1 MNDSQFDIER
11 ATNGL
16 VLALYL
22 AAAVFLAVMLYFVLR
37 DIGARQQ
44 AAEGQ
49 DAASTRLV
57 VPPVHDA
64 FQSGEELKRPAT
76 LHHPIS
82 VA

>member
-16 VLALYL
+16 VLALYI

-37 DIGARQQ
+37 NIGERQR
-44 AAEGQ
+44 AAEEQGVS
-49 DAASTRLV
+49 STRLV
-57 VPPVHDA
+57 VPPVHEP
-64 FQSGEELKRPAT
+64 FQSGEELRGPAA